1 MATFC
6 NQSSN
11 LSALSSALA
20 SYSKVLDVSEKAI
33 LSLTRGTHNEEEE
46 EEEVPCASLLPTSYT
61 NFCGCLYR
69 YSNPPPT
76 PPPAEHQETA
86 VEFLEEQQR
95 RVETIDVA
103 LLKATGHILP
113 PSRDAKTV
121 TELAEICRLVQEAT
135 RQKMGLLRTR
145 LDLMGIR
152 PSWHDS
158 VIASPQ
164 LVVVEA
170 TGRNRDIHW
179 SIGVPLDCVMEGD
192 VETEGATTPGSLS
205 LMSPFPSA
213 TKQQQQQQQRKTSLT
228 PPTPTMNRFSFR

>member
-1 MATFC
+1 MKPKTKFHASVKSHAFH
-6 NQSSN
+6 
-11 LSALSSALA
+11 
-20 SYSKVLDVSEKAI
+20 SYSI
-33 LSLTRGTHNEEEE
+33 
-46 EEEVPCASLLPTSYT
+46 
-61 NFCGCLYR
+61 
-69 YSNPPPT
+69 
-76 PPPAEHQETA
+76 PPAEHQENA
-86 VEFLEEQQR
+86 AEFLEQQR
-95 RVETIDVA
+95 RRVEAIDAA

-158 VIASPQ
+158 VIASPN
-164 LVVVEA
+164 VVVVDA
-170 TGRNRDIHW
+170 TGRSRDIQW

-192 VETEGATTPGSLS
+192 VETEGATTPGSL
-205 LMSPFPSA
+205 LQMSPFPSA
-213 TKQQQQQQQRKTSLT
+213 TKQPQRKTSLT